1 MYTNTSQTV
10 TFLGSSNYLACG
22 ERQNY
27 GDSNRSGIFFLEG
40 GGVGGTGEMNGNGT
54 EDI

>member
-1 MYTNTSQTV
+1 MSHQELDSGMISFNL
-10 TFLGSSNYLACG
+10 FLKIMGSN
-22 ERQNY
+22 
-27 GDSNRSGIFFLEG
+27 LEG